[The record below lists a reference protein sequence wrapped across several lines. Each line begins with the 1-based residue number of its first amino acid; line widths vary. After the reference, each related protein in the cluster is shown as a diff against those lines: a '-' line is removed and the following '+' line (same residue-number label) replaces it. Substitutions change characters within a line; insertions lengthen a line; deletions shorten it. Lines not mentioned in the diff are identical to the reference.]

1 MKAAN
6 LIELRVFCAIAGEW
20 GKLARQTR
28 GPVPVCQQQS
38 KGVNEV
44 NKIADHERRNVEHE
58 VRDFEGPVVCSKKNW
73 TA

>member
-6 LIELRVFCAIAGEW
+6 LVELRVFCAIAGEW

-38 KGVNEV
+38 KGA
-44 NKIADHERRNVEHE
+44 NKVFKTADYERRNVEQE
-58 VRDFEGPVVCSKKNW
+58 VCDLQGPVVCSKKNW